1 MTLWEI
7 GKLREGWVSANTSKK
22 DDKAAGY
29 ASEEE
34 FEAIMAM
41 EINEAEDTEGSITDF
56 MESEKARR

>member
-22 DDKAAGY
+22 EDGPKAGY

-41 EINEAEDTEGSITDF
+41 EINEAEDEGSFADF
-56 MESEKARR
+56 MESEKARQ

>member
-41 EINEAEDTEGSITDF
+41 EINEADEGSIEEFLKD
-56 MESEKARR
+56 EKARQ